1 MGMRADMLVV
11 HVGLAGTLVVRPDVV
26 ADRLV
31 LVVVHRAVLR
41 VDCILVSGRQWGEDM
56 QENQDF
62 VVNQAVQHLD
72 KELRHYP
79 LLVDIDEVRDNQERR
94 VVVVGKDDQAEG
106 DMRTVEAAVDRL
118 QPALVLV
125 MLMLVS
131 PMMLF

>member
-1 MGMRADMLVV
+1 
-11 HVGLAGTLVVRPDVV
+11 
-26 ADRLV
+26 
-31 LVVVHRAVLR
+31 
-41 VDCILVSGRQWGEDM
+41 M

>member
-1 MGMRADMLVV
+1 MVGRGWVGMRTDMLVV
-11 HVGLAGTLVVRPDVV
+11 RVGLTGTLVVRPDVV
-26 ADRLV
+26 TDRLV

-106 DMRTVEAAVDRL
+106 DML
-118 QPALVLV
+118 
-125 MLMLVS
+125 LVS

>member
-1 MGMRADMLVV
+1 MVGRGWVGMWTDMLVV
-11 HVGLAGTLVVRPDVV
+11 RVGLTGTLVVRPDVV
-26 ADRLV
+26 TDRLV

-106 DMRTVEAAVDRL
+106 DML
-118 QPALVLV
+118 
-125 MLMLVS
+125 LVS

>member
-1 MGMRADMLVV
+1 
-11 HVGLAGTLVVRPDVV
+11 
-26 ADRLV
+26 
-31 LVVVHRAVLR
+31 
-41 VDCILVSGRQWGEDM
+41 M

-62 VVNQAVQHLD
+62 VVQHLD

-106 DMRTVEAAVDRL
+106 DML
-118 QPALVLV
+118 
-125 MLMLVS
+125 LVS

>member
-1 MGMRADMLVV
+1 
-11 HVGLAGTLVVRPDVV
+11 
-26 ADRLV
+26 
-31 LVVVHRAVLR
+31 
-41 VDCILVSGRQWGEDM
+41 M

-106 DMRTVEAAVDRL
+106 DML
-118 QPALVLV
+118 
-125 MLMLVS
+125 LVS